1 MQNRTIH
8 ATALQRRVISVF
20 ARKTQH
26 AMKNMNNIKRF
37 FEPSEFMEHE
47 VLRPL
52 SHIRGNWD
60 PYIDPESGR
69 YIEEEDSFAALF
81 NALIDEL
88 AVTQP
93 PLLYHDNEDRLGE
106 YVQRHLNWKIKK
118 SGCMWVNQ
126 DGSRLHQSDYLA
138 LLEQGAFDYQGI
150 HNLVL
155 AASGRVHAAIQ
166 RGQMHFDDMERSHQ
180 IILAGVLGA
189 ILYHRE
195 PYDGAAK

>member
-1 MQNRTIH
+1 M
-8 ATALQRRVISVF
+8 
-20 ARKTQH
+20 
-26 AMKNMNNIKRF
+26 NMNNIKIF

-60 PYIDPESGR
+60 LYIDSESGR
-69 YIEEEDSFAALF
+69 YIEEEDSFATLF

-88 AVTQP
+88 AVTQT
-93 PLLYHDNEDRLGE
+93 PLRYHDNEDRLGE

-118 SGCMWVNQ
+118 SGSTWVNQ
-126 DGSRLHQSDYLA
+126 DGSRLHSSDYLA

-195 PYDGAAK
+195 PYEEVEK

>member
-1 MQNRTIH
+1 
-8 ATALQRRVISVF
+8 
-20 ARKTQH
+20 
-26 AMKNMNNIKRF
+26 
-37 FEPSEFMEHE
+37 MEHE

-60 PYIDPESGR
+60 LYIDSESRR
-69 YIEEEDSFAALF
+69 YIEEEDSFATLF

-93 PLLYHDNEDRLGE
+93 PLRYHDNEDRLGE

-118 SGCMWVNQ
+118 SGSTWVNQ
-126 DGSRLHQSDYLA
+126 DGSRLHSSDYLA

-195 PYDGAAK
+195 PYEEVEK